1 MARNLLLLEGMK
13 RPKRTSKTPARKKK
27 PRSRPERRIVNPG
40 DYILCSLEIQQRQQL
55 MRPDVLLVRAIIYL
69 FGVYAALHDV
79 QLHAVSV
86 LNSRLQYVLHDR
98 HRNRVRF
105 REDLHRSLAWVINAF
120 RGRRGAVFSRPK
132 EWPLEG
138 PAAVANA
145 IAHTIAAPVASG
157 SVDKPS
163 EWPGFSTS
171 IADIGG
177 FARREDRTNIYFG
190 KNSSLPPY
198 SVLSMHMPT
207 LLLKH
212 QGYRTAILDLKR
224 RVKVAEATAKLEVAE
239 NDWEVMGP
247 KNCLEVDPMASAPAS
262 ISDLTRI
269 TPEFA
274 TGGNPLALEAN
285 KAMRATFR
293 ADYDRC
299 RQRLLAGERDLIW
312 PYGTYAMVET
322 FGHTIAIP
330 PPPLILAAAA

>member
-1 MARNLLLLEGMK
+1 MLVGDSAATTTDAT
-13 RPKRTSKTPARKKK
+13 RPLTGSRHHLFVWGLRFTPQHPAT
-27 PRSRPERRIVNPG
+27 
-40 DYILCSLEIQQRQQL
+40 
-55 MRPDVLLVRAIIYL
+55 
-69 FGVYAALHDV
+69 
-79 QLHAVSV
+79 HAVSV

-120 RGRRGAVFSRPK
+120 RGRRGSVFSRPK
-132 EWPLEG
+132 EWRLEG
-138 PAAVANA
+138 PVAVANA

-177 FARREDRTNIYFG
+177 FARRESRTNIYFG
-190 KNSSLPPY
+190 PNSSLSSY
-198 SVLSMHMPT
+198 GVLSMHMPT
-207 LLLKH
+207 VLTKNH
-212 QGYRTAILDLKR
+212 GYRIAIHDLKQ

-239 NDWEVMGP
+239 NGWEVKGP
-247 KNCLEVDPMASAPAS
+247 KNCLEVDPTASAPAS

-269 TPEFA
+269 TSEFA
-274 TGGNPLALEAN
+274 TGGNPLVLEAS
-285 KAMRATFR
+285 KAMRAMFR

-299 RQRLLAGERDLIW
+299 RQRLLAGEHDLIW

-330 PPPLILAAAA
+330 PPPLILTAAAA